1 MRPSVIAD
9 GPAERLLRE
18 GLRRGLAE
26 RGHAEVEL
34 DSEVEALLRR
44 PIDIDLE
51 PEFVLQGQDA
61 PQHRR

>member
-34 DSEVEALLRR
+34 DGEVEALLRR